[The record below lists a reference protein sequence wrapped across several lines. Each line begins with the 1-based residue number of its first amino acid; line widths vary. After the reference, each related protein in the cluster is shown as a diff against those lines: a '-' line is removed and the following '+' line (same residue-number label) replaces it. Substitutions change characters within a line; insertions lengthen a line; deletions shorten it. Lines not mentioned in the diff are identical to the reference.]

1 MLRLGSGLI
10 RKHNMRSVPLPA
22 PAASNPKRALLIC
35 TDGID
40 LLANAKICDL
50 APEIRP
56 HGYLCSNDYRDVI
69 ETLKGWGALRSIVS
83 MQ

>member
-1 MLRLGSGLI
+1 MGVTADFPDLMFIGPRGQVCWIELKASRGRLSEAQGD
-10 RKHNMRSVPLPA
+10 V
-22 PAASNPKRALLIC
+22 ASHLVTA
-35 TDGID
+35 G
-40 LLANAKICDL
+40 
-50 APEIRP
+50 